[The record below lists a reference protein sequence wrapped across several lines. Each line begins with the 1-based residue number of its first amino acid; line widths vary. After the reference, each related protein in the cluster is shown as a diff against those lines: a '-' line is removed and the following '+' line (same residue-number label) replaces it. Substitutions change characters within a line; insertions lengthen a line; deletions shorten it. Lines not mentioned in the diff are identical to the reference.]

1 MTAPIDAA
9 LRRYAG
15 QLLAGTGLCA
25 DDAEPVAARQRLD
38 VPPPASAAADA
49 LRDGWDTARL
59 TAGQPSDPT
68 APVSR
73 DRRAGR

>member
-1 MTAPIDAA
+1 MKRMALLLSGAA
-9 LRRYAG
+9 LA
-15 QLLAGTGLCA
+15 LAACA
-25 DDAEPVAARQRLD
+25 E

-59 TAGQPSDPT
+59 TAGSPSDPT
-68 APVSR
+68 DPVSR